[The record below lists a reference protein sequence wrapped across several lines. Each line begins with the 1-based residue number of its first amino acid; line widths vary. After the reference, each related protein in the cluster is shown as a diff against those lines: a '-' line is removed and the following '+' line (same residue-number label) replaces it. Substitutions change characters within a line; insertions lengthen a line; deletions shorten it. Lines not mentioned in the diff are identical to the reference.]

1 MFCADWGL
9 LVTVWG
15 KGGEGDLRD
24 RLQAFHQPCP
34 SLALAYHRVPSLVLS
49 SPAPPGDFQVA
60 NAALAVS
67 LCDAFFARRE
77 EADPW
82 ELTLPLTTP
91 LSPAYLAGLAA
102 TRFPGRAQIIVGT
115 GRLEEGEGE
124 GCASAGSGPSTTA
137 AGMSGVHCGDC
148 RRSFVRTWQCVC
160 PWLPLTTLSSRMHDL
175 STSLAV
181 CACGFV

>member
-1 MFCADWGL
+1 M
-9 LVTVWG
+9 TVC
-15 KGGEGDLRD
+15 KLFTNPVP
-24 RLQAFHQPCP
+24 RLP
-34 SLALAYHRVPSLVLS
+34 SLALACPCLS
-49 SPAPPGDFQVA
+49 GLLLPPPGDFQVA

-77 EADPW
+77 GADPW

-124 GCASAGSGPSTTA
+124 GCASAGSGPPTTA
-137 AGMSGVHCGDC
+137 AGMSGVLCGDC